1 MWHVVLRWHATE
13 FAQTSA
19 ILEFYL
25 WFWFR
30 PHHCRQHVILHQSAK
45 FYQNRTTLRR
55 KNDIMGSLKSPCTT
69 SYRSSI
75 DTIALNCLVFEKIAF
90 WHFGVKIQDGGS
102 STIYEVLIDD
112 GRRRQIDDTPR
123 LLHYCFHERHYVG
136 RRQRLSVT
144 DRSFF
149 YRDTL
154 HSDNVILMTFCTV
167 HATINSGRHQ
177 SPCAQSLTNIF
188 APTNNILCYIWR
200 VISFYIVLYSTAY
213 VLIHCRSS
221 TPQDIPKENV
231 IQLEQIPQRTKVF
244 AAFRSNGIRSG
255 LIL

>member
-1 MWHVVLRWHATE
+1 MMSRRFSRWRM
-13 FAQTSA
+13 SA
-19 ILEFYL
+19 ILDFMG
-25 WFWFR
+25 
-30 PHHCRQHVILHQSAK
+30 P
-45 FYQNRTTLRR
+45 
-55 KNDIMGSLKSPCTT
+55 IMGTLKSPCTT

-123 LLHYCFHERHYVG
+123 LLHYCVHERHYVG

-177 SPCAQSLTNIF
+177 SSCAQSLTNIF

-200 VISFYIVLYSTAY
+200 VISFLYCIVFYSVCAY
-213 VLIHCRSS
+213 SL
-221 TPQDIPKENV
+221 
-231 IQLEQIPQRTKVF
+231 
-244 AAFRSNGIRSG
+244 
-255 LIL
+255 